1 MPTDSYQ
8 KDLIKRLETNSEYA
22 TLLLE
27 TALEEALEDGYMDG
41 FLVIVTLQDVIE
53 ATNHRSEEP
62 SDVHLHRQALYQ
74 KLITKTPLT
83 KELVISSLKEVGLNF
98 EMKILK
104 AQTIIS

>member
-41 FLVIVTLQDVIE
+41 FLVTLQDVIE

-104 AQTIIS
+104 AQPITS